1 MLKKVSAYMN
11 VPLSDYD
18 EDTLFHVVELLKDS
32 LREQSVESIL
42 EDTWEVQKNLRKLYK
57 NEDGNWELPSIEPSD
72 ITRSKD
78 SKIGEIMEVMTVA
91 LTVKIEVGS

>member
-18 EDTLFHVVELLKDS
+18 EDMLFHVVELLKEF
-32 LREQSVESIL
+32 LREQSEIIL
-42 EDTWEVQKNLRKLYK
+42 EDTWDVQKNQRMLYK

-78 SKIGEIMEVMTVA
+78 SKIGEIMKVMTVA

>member
-18 EDTLFHVVELLKDS
+18 EDTQFHVVELLKEF
-32 LREQSVESIL
+32 LREQSEIIL

-57 NEDGNWELPSIEPSD
+57 NEDGNWELPSIEPLD
-72 ITRSKD
+72 ITLNMD